1 MHSEFEAH
9 KTQTKERY
17 SGINTVLLTAFSTEE
32 LKKVLYDNIGTT
44 DIHKCKTRKKSFQS
58 CRLMEQKWD
67 DALKMNWQD
76 SGS

>member
-17 SGINTVLLTAFSTEE
+17 SGINTVLLTAFSTKE

-44 DIHKCKTRKKSFQS
+44 DIHSVKPEKKVF
-58 CRLMEQKWD
+58 KVAD
-67 DALKMNWQD
+67 
-76 SGS
+76 